1 MVVLLAGCRLE
12 PNPRFDEALAAATTD
27 GTATTTGGTGGT
39 GATTGASGSSGTDAT
54 GDGPSSSGVDSTDGG
69 VEGCYDGVVTPGA
82 LCFEYRLVT
91 AGAGQDAPCIAAG
104 DFDGDRNPDILV
116 GNFGTARVL
125 FGDGTGSFWG
135 EFTLAPSKQAGFASP
150 LDAAAL
156 DLDDDG
162 LDDAVMV
169 WSESNTVDVLLTSA
183 EGGFEPAV
191 PYTIEG
197 SPSRVVAADF
207 DDDGNVDLA
216 VSSVTGNAV
225 TILYGLGGGSFL
237 PGAPM
242 DAGVAPGSLTATDL
256 DANGLVDIAVAA
268 EGALQLLFN
277 TGDRVFALARPFELP
292 TPVTVMFADLDLD
305 EVDDLFVSN
314 ADQQNFVLYGLPD
327 GGFVEADTWWNWT
340 GRVAYSAAAGDFN
353 ADGLRDVAWA
363 EGFMGN
369 GSMTWMLG
377 VGDRVFETTL
387 NPLFTF
393 PQDLAVADMNHD
405 GVDDVLLANVG
416 STLGAGML
424 LSVP

>member
-27 GTATTTGGTGGT
+27 GTATTTGGTSGPPAST
-39 GATTGASGSSGTDAT
+39 GATGSSGPDDT
-54 GDGPSSSGVDSTDGG
+54 GDGPSSTGVDSTDGG
-69 VEGCYDGVVTPGA
+69 VEGCYDGVAAPGA

-91 AGAGQDAPCIAAG
+91 AGAGQDALCIAAG
-104 DFDGDRNPDILV
+104 DFDGDRNADILV
-116 GNFGTARVL
+116 GNYGAARVL

-135 EFTLAPSKQAGFASP
+135 EFTLAPSEPAGFASP

-156 DLDDDG
+156 DLDEDG

-169 WSESNTVDVLLTSA
+169 WSESNTVDVILTNA

-191 PYTIEG
+191 PYAIDG

-207 DDDGNVDLA
+207 DGDGNVDLA
-216 VSSVTGNAV
+216 VSSDTGNTV
-225 TILYGLGGGSFL
+225 TILYGLGGGSFE
-237 PGAPM
+237 PGPPM
-242 DAGVAPGSLTATDL
+242 DAGVAPSSLTTTDL
-256 DANGLVDIAVAA
+256 DANGLVDLAVAT
-268 EGALQLLFN
+268 EGAIQLLFN
-277 TGDRVFALARPFELP
+277 AGERGFGPASPFELP
-292 TPVTVMFADLDLD
+292 TPVTVMFADLDAD
-305 EVDDLFVSN
+305 DVDDLFVSTVE
-314 ADQQNFVLYGLPD
+314 QQNFVLYGLPD
-327 GGFVEADTWWNWT
+327 GGFVEEDTWWNWT
-340 GRVAYSAAAGDFN
+340 GRVAFSAAAGDFN

-377 VGDRVFETTL
+377 LGDRVFETTL

-393 PQDLAVADMNHD
+393 PQDLAVVDMNHD
-405 GVDDVLLANVG
+405 GVDDVLLANAG
-416 STLGAGML
+416 SPLGVGML